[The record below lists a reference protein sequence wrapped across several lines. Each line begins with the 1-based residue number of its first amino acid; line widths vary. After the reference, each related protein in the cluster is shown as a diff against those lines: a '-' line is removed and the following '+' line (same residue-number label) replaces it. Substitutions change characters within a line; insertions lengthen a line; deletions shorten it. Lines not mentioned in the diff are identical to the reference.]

1 MSSSGKHRPAA
12 CRRCKDRHLRCDGDS
27 PCKSCRQAS
36 SKCDRSAK
44 NFKFRHEPIPKRRF
58 HFSSDQK
65 WVGLPRKGRL
75 HYVHVNPDGRQESD
89 DDDDDDDDTE
99 ESLPDAAGFNA
110 SPSPS
115 SMIWRK
121 GQKPHSLPATTST
134 NTSHAH
140 HGEGL
145 GQSHQH
151 SRHYSISSFN
161 AVAGSSEPSPQSA
174 SYYAQTS
181 AHDCLSQPTDQP
193 SNAFPAERDHYRLG
207 PLKGV
212 PETFSDASYTSDLQE
227 ACLIRYFVERLAH
240 WFDSTDRD
248 RHFALTVPGRAMFCP
263 VLRYALYTASA
274 GHMRQALKCRNN
286 INGTVIFDGI
296 PLPGLSED
304 SAIRYHNICIS
315 YLIEISKDP
324 NEDYNEDVLTAATI
338 LRFYEQIDAPSIGT
352 DTEAYLKAVQFIV
365 HTQNNDSFY
374 AAQTI
379 HGPTHDT
386 NIHSSPAVS
395 LRHSACLIA
404 LRQEIWSAF
413 LHPRPVRLPIS
424 PKNDYNAFPT
434 TCDFIWANR
443 VLVWCADLLNFTFDS
458 HTNTKYPT
466 QASRLEKWNSLKA
479 FETHWNNHKP
489 LSYKP
494 IYYVAPEPEKGSY
507 FPTIWLMN
515 DSQVVAEQHMELAR
529 ILLAVSNPGMQRL
542 GAGAGALNRGL
553 EAELRAI
560 TRRVIGLG
568 LGNRAGPP
576 ALVTSAV
583 GISICGEYFDDPG
596 EREAL
601 VRFLVELE
609 FEYAWPTS
617 AIVAALRSAW
627 AS

>member
-1 MSSSGKHRPAA
+1 MSQYRNGGFISLLIRNGLACLGK
-12 CRRCKDRHLRCDGDS
+12 
-27 PCKSCRQAS
+27 
-36 SKCDRSAK
+36 
-44 NFKFRHEPIPKRRF
+44 
-58 HFSSDQK
+58 
-65 WVGLPRKGRL
+65 KGRL
-75 HYVHVNPDGRQESD
+75 HYVHVNSDGRQESYGDAD
-89 DDDDDDDDTE
+89 DDDDVE
-99 ESLPDAAGFNA
+99 ESLPDATGSNN

-115 SMIWRK
+115 SMIWQK
-121 GQKPHSLPATTST
+121 GQKPHSLPASTST
-134 NTSHAH
+134 NTSHNH
-140 HGEGL
+140 QGERL
-145 GQSHQH
+145 GQSHRD

-161 AVAGSSEPSPQSA
+161 AVAGSNETSPQSA

-181 AHDCLSQPTDQP
+181 AYDCLSQPTDQP

-227 ACLIRYFVERLAH
+227 ACLIRYFVEKLAH
-240 WFDSTDRD
+240 W
-248 RHFALTVPGRAMFCP
+248 VPFSP
-263 VLRYALYTASA
+263 
-274 GHMRQALKCRNN
+274 
-286 INGTVIFDGI
+286 
-296 PLPGLSED
+296 PLPSHDQSNAWPSQANERTQLTAHSSTPQTETDTSRSQSPAEQCSAHED

-338 LRFYEQIDAPSIGT
+338 LRFYEQID
-352 DTEAYLKAVQFIV
+352 EAYLKAVQFIV

-386 NIHSSPAVS
+386 NIHSSPAIS
-395 LRHSACLIA
+395 LRQSACLIA

-413 LHPRPVRLPIS
+413 LHQRPVRLPIS

-443 VLVWCADLLNFTFDS
+443 ILVWCADLLNFTFDS

-466 QASRLEKWNSLKA
+466 QASRLEKWKSLKA

-494 IYYVAPEPEKGSY
+494 IYHVPPEPEKESY

-601 VRFLVELE
+601 VRFLVDLE

>member
-1 MSSSGKHRPAA
+1 MSQYRNGGFISLLTRNGLACLGK
-12 CRRCKDRHLRCDGDS
+12 
-27 PCKSCRQAS
+27 
-36 SKCDRSAK
+36 
-44 NFKFRHEPIPKRRF
+44 
-58 HFSSDQK
+58 
-65 WVGLPRKGRL
+65 KGRL

-89 DDDDDDDDTE
+89 GDADDDDDVE
-99 ESLPDAAGFNA
+99 ESLPDATGSNN

-121 GQKPHSLPATTST
+121 GQKPHSLPASTST
-134 NTSHAH
+134 NTSHNH
-140 HGEGL
+140 QGERL
-145 GQSHQH
+145 GQSHRD

-161 AVAGSSEPSPQSA
+161 AVADSNETSPQSA

-181 AHDCLSQPTDQP
+181 AYECLSQPTDQP

-227 ACLIRYFVERLAH
+227 ACLIRYFVEKLAH
-240 WFDSTDRD
+240 W
-248 RHFALTVPGRAMFCP
+248 TV
-263 VLRYALYTASA
+263 
-274 GHMRQALKCRNN
+274 
-286 INGTVIFDGI
+286 
-296 PLPGLSED
+296 LP
-304 SAIRYHNICIS
+304 AH
-315 YLIEISKDP
+315 KP
-324 NEDYNEDVLTAATI
+324 
-338 LRFYEQIDAPSIGT
+338 QPSSPT
-352 DTEAYLKAVQFIV
+352 YPSPQPQTNQDQPP
-365 HTQNNDSFY
+365 QS
-374 AAQTI
+374 AQTQK
-379 HGPTHDT
+379 PTSKPS
-386 NIHSSPAVS
+386 NS
-395 LRHSACLIA
+395 
-404 LRQEIWSAF
+404 
-413 LHPRPVRLPIS
+413 
-424 PKNDYNAFPT
+424 Y
-434 TCDFIWANR
+434 
-443 VLVWCADLLNFTFDS
+443 

-494 IYYVAPEPEKGSY
+494 IYHVPPEPEKGSY

-542 GAGAGALNRGL
+542 GAGAGALNRAL

-601 VRFLVELE
+601 VSFLVDLE